1 MTKSETREFDRI
13 LSYAI
18 NNQVGADYLARS
30 LSALYRAARSKKTQ
44 TEILA
49 VALTMRVV
57 SHDEF
62 IIG

>member
-1 MTKSETREFDRI
+1 MTKSETREFDLI
-13 LSYAI
+13 LSHAI

-49 VALTMRVV
+49 VALTMRVI

-62 IIG
+62 II